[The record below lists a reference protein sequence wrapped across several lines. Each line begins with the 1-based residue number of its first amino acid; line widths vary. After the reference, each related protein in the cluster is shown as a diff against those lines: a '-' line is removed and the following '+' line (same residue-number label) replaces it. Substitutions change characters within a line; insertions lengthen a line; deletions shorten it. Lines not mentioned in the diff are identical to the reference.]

1 MNSHK
6 NMKKQMRT
14 MFLGGYKKPLE
25 TVMVSEMFIIL
36 KIKPKMVL
44 KIKI

>member
-14 MFLGGYKKPLE
+14 MFLGGYEKSFETAMVYKIFIIKTLE
-25 TVMVSEMFIIL
+25 TI
-36 KIKPKMVL
+36 MVL
-44 KIKI
+44 IV